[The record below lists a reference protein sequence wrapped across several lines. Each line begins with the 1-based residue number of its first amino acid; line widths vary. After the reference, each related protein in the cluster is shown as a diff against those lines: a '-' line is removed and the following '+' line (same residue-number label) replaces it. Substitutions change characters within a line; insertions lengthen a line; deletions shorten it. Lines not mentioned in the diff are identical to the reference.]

1 MILSVKQKE
10 RIAELKER
18 IDYIDEIVLE
28 KISDHSQPL
37 PLNLILEARF
47 NVLMITGI
55 KLEAEL
61 KYLEEQGDEDLEGVI
76 SVKRRRLDMI
86 KGQINE
92 LNNVADMLNKYD
104 SVGREFEIIR
114 V

>member
-1 MILSVKQKE
+1 MVLTEKQKE

-18 IDYIDEIVLE
+18 TEFIDKIVLK
-28 KISDHSQPL
+28 KIGDDTQRL

-47 NVLMITGI
+47 NMLMISGI
-55 KLEAEL
+55 KLEGEL
-61 KYLEEQGDEDLEGVI
+61 KYLEEQDDEDLEGVI
-76 SVKRRRLDMI
+76 SVKKRRLDI
-86 KGQINE
+86 LKGQINE

-114 V
+114 E